1 MPTKSYAF
9 AVGNVRAKEAGLLKK
24 QDIEQLLSSDNVMEA
39 ANFLKDKGFG
49 YADTPLDA
57 EALLKDE
64 EQKLWEYVASVA
76 PDVSVFEAFT
86 VENDFH
92 NIKAVF
98 KGTFM
103 GVGYKHLLL
112 KPALAQINSIEKAAG
127 EQDFSALPEEYKEV
141 AKKAYEALVKGADPQ
156 LCDALLDAACQ
167 ETRLKAAENAK
178 IPMLSEIVRAT
189 VFFGSIKAAIRCAR
203 AKKNKAFCE
212 TSISG
217 TDIFD
222 KKTLVNAALKG
233 IDEVLTLLGSA
244 SKYRGAEAAQAYK
257 ESPSAFEKFADDF
270 IMSVVVKAKYIAVGA
285 EPLIAYLQAKLTE
298 IKVARMVING
308 IATMEDDTKIR
319 EMLRELY
326 G

>member
-1 MPTKSYAF
+1 MPSRSYAF

-24 QDIEQLLSSDNVMEA
+24 QDIEQLLSLDDVTRA

-49 YADTPLDA
+49 YADTPQDA
-57 EALLKDE
+57 DALLKDE

-76 PDVSVFEAFT
+76 PDFSVFEAFT

-98 KGTFM
+98 KGTL
-103 GVGYKHLLL
+103 VGADYKHLLL
-112 KPALAQINSIEKAAG
+112 KSALADIKSIEKAAG
-127 EQDFSALPEEYKEV
+127 EQDFSALPTEYKEV
-141 AKKAYEALVKGADPQ
+141 AQKAYEALVKGADPQ

-167 ETRLKAAENAK
+167 EVRLKKAEEVK
-178 IPMLSEIVRAT
+178 IPMLSEIVKAT

-203 AKKNKAFCE
+203 ARKPKAFCE
-212 TSISG
+212 ACIAG
-217 TDIFD
+217 TDVID
-222 KKTLVNAALKG
+222 KKRLVEAATKG
-233 IDEVLTLLGSA
+233 VDEVLDLLGNVGRY
-244 SKYRGAEAAQAYK
+244 KGAEAVQAYK
-257 ESPSAFEKFADDF
+257 ESPSAFEKFADNF
-270 IMSVVVKAKYIAVGA
+270 IMSVAVKAKYVAVGA

-298 IKVARMVING
+298 IRVARMVVNG
-308 IATMEDDTKIR
+308 IATMEEDSKIR